1 MSRQGRQGVG
11 TGTDWSGRRIELI
24 LGNPAHGGFCVA
36 RHEGRVVFVRHGLPG
51 ERVFA
56 LVTEDRGGSYCF
68 ADTVEVLQA
77 SEDRVDPVCP
87 ISGPGGAG
95 CCDLSHVA
103 VPAQRRFTATVVAE
117 QLRRLGGLERDVAVE
132 EIPGGALDGTRWR
145 TRVRLAV
152 DVAGT
157 PGYRRYRSND
167 VVPELAC
174 PQIDLRAYVGLAD
187 RVWQP
192 GAEVQVVLD
201 AVGERHVVEI
211 APPMVSRTGHR
222 SAGRRGASA
231 RRAAANAPRAEK
243 VIEGSARTVER
254 VGAREWRVTTTG
266 FWQAH
271 RGAAETYSAV
281 VAQWADATRGST
293 VWDLYGGVGVFAAAL
308 ADQVGS
314 SGRVEVVESSRSA
327 VDDGVEALEDLS
339 QVAFRH
345 GRAELLIGDLPAPE
359 VVVLDPP
366 RAGAGKDVVAAI
378 AAAGPR
384 RVIHL
389 GCDPASF
396 GRDVGLYR
404 AQGYELADLRAFA
417 AFPSTH
423 HVECL
428 ALFTR

>member
-1 MSRQGRQGVG
+1 M
-11 TGTDWSGRRIELI
+11 GTDWSGRRIELM

-36 RHEGRVVFVRHGLPG
+36 RHDGRVVFVRHGLPG

-68 ADTVEVLQA
+68 ADTVEVLQP
-77 SEDRVDPVCP
+77 SEDRVDPACP

-95 CCDLSHVA
+95 CCDLSHA
-103 VPAQRRFTATVVAE
+103 SMPAQRRIGAAVVAE
-117 QLRRLGGLERDVAVE
+117 QLRRLGGVERDVVVE
-132 EIPGGALDGTRWR
+132 DLPGGAPNGTKWR

-152 DVAGT
+152 DVAGN

-174 PQIDLRAYVGLAD
+174 PQIEVRAYLGLAD

-192 GAEVQVVLD
+192 GSELQVVLD
-201 AVGERHVVEI
+201 DAGARHVVEI
-211 APPMVSRTGHR
+211 APPSVSRTGHR

-243 VIEGSARTVER
+243 VIEGSGRTLER
-254 VGAREWRVTTTG
+254 VGSREWYVTTTG

-271 RGAAETYSAV
+271 RGAPETYSAV
-281 VAQWADATRGST
+281 VAQWADAAPGST
-293 VWDLYGGVGVFAAAL
+293 VWDLYGGAGVFAAAL
-308 ADQVGS
+308 AEQVGP
-314 SGRVEVVESSRSA
+314 SGRVEVVESARSA
-327 VDDGVEALEDLS
+327 VDDGMEALADLP
-339 QVAFRH
+339 QVHFRH
-345 GRAELLIGDLPAPE
+345 GRVELLIGDLPAPQI
-359 VVVLDPP
+359 VVLDPP

-384 RVIHL
+384 RVIHV
-389 GCDPASF
+389 GCDPAAF

-404 AQGYELADLRAFA
+404 GHGYQLADLRTFA

-428 ALFTR
+428 GLFTR